1 MLYVPPSSILKP
13 ETSENQNPPPSPPKL
28 TNVLVESLNVTHENM
43 IDFSQT
49 EFAISLSKTCFLKS
63 KREASQS
70 IGGENL
76 HFIII

>member
-13 ETSENQNPPPSPPKL
+13 ETSENQNPPSPKL